1 MDWWGVRDGLEDC
14 GRMPWLC
21 LWKFGW
27 QMAST
32 RSESSCWVYIR
43 CTKGRKM
50 SCVRGRV
57 SGYWR
62 LRCDC
67 FTEGLWSV
75 RVKQV
80 GVYLG

>member
-1 MDWWGVRDGLEDC
+1 MGWRIVVGCHGFVYGILGGKWRLLAVSRYAGFIYDVR
-14 GRMPWLC
+14 
-21 LWKFGW
+21 
-27 QMAST
+27 
-32 RSESSCWVYIR
+32 
-43 CTKGRKM
+43 KGRKM

-80 GVYLG
+80 GAYLG